1 MFSRWRTTASCMHVS
16 TLAIMST
23 AGNESK
29 IMSPDSRIIYSLR
42 SEQRETERIPFSAI
56 TEADAKT
63 LYWFVDE
70 SFVGST
76 PRAEVLFW
84 QSVVGELEIRVVDDH
99 GRAAATQI
107 RVQLVN

>member
-1 MFSRWRTTASCMHVS
+1 
-16 TLAIMST
+16 
-23 AGNESK
+23 
-29 IMSPDSRIIYSLR
+29 
-42 SEQRETERIPFSAI
+42 FSAI

-70 SFVGST
+70 RFIGST

-84 QSVVGELEIRVVDDH
+84 KPAVGEFEIRAADDH